1 MLSDLDG
8 GRSLRPNR
16 PWMSPP
22 SPVQVQAVIVLTA
35 SAMAV
40 FLAAELMGP
49 SVGMKRSASFAGLMI
64 FAPIGFLVLRYLYLY
79 PHEAFGPANATTTF
93 RAALAAGVGGIV
105 TAVLPSGQA
114 PAASR
119 LWGVTGIS
127 ARFLALDGM
136 DGFLARRSGTASRY
150 GARFD
155 MEVDAF
161 LILLLSA
168 LAAITHKAGPW
179 VLMVGLM
186 RYVFILAQLLIPQMR
201 GRLPDSLRRKVICVF
216 QGAALAVA
224 LMPVVA
230 HAVSAPLLGLA
241 LVSLTY
247 SFAAD
252 AAYLLAKQEVARE
265 P

>member
-8 GRSLRPNR
+8 SRSLRPGR
-16 PWMSPP
+16 TWMSLPP
-22 SPVQVQAVIVLTA
+22 PVHVQAAIVLTA

-40 FLAAELMGP
+40 FLAAEVMGP
-49 SVGMKRSASFAGLMI
+49 AVGITRSASVAGLMI

-79 PHEAFGPANATTTF
+79 PHGTFGPANTTTTF
-93 RAALAAGVGGIV
+93 RAALAAGIGGIV
-105 TAVLPSGQA
+105 TAALPSWQA
-114 PAASR
+114 PTSST
-119 LWGVTGIS
+119 LWVVTGVS
-127 ARFLALDGM
+127 ALFLALDGV
-136 DGFLARRSGTASRY
+136 DGLLARRSGTVSRY

-168 LAAITHKAGPW
+168 LAALADKAGPW
-179 VLMVGLM
+179 ILAVGLM
-186 RYVFILAQLLIPQMR
+186 RYAFVLTQLLIPQMR
-201 GRLPDSLRRKVICVF
+201 GHLPDSRRRKLICVF

-241 LVSLTY
+241 LASLLY

-252 AAYLLAKQEVARE
+252 TAYLLTKRE
-265 P
+265 AANEP